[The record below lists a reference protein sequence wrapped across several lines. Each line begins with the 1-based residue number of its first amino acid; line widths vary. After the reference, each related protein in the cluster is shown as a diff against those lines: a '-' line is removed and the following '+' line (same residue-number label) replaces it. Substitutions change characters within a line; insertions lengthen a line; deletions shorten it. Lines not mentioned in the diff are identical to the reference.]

1 MFRLGEGSRL
11 FLSSDQFGHSAPPSD
26 FTVPIH
32 SYIPRRKKKKEIEKN
47 LEMRRA
53 SVSASMA
60 AVSLGTQI
68 RRRSLHYYNDFYLN
82 ATNSAV
88 AAGAAD
94 VGAPSFVPPAVE
106 AVVLLN
112 TPDLSE
118 LDIRL
123 WHHLKSRKQC
133 VVSVCADGAF
143 SSVIKHFRS
152 GHFGPQLTPTTVSHS
167 PATTAAASLASILP
181 NFVCGDFDSLEKGH
195 RRSVE
200 ASQKKKAG
208 LTASMLIEDAW
219 AEEGGGTGPQ
229 LPSMDSTLEEIATVA
244 DLTKCSSLV
253 AATKDGK
260 ESHSQTASS
269 SSSNSMVRFI
279 RIKDQ
284 DCTDFDKCMHLIL
297 SFLAMRSLCLGLTR
311 VVVLGSKGGRLD
323 HELSALNALC
333 RFAAKNCSCPQCKGK
348 EVPQTWQVVLSAPTH
363 TTLCCPPGTDLW
375 FKRNTAAEGKVV
387 GVVPMCGPRKGLP
400 LVTEGLQW
408 NFDPSW
414 TKDTECGWGA
424 LISTSNEIAAKNG
437 IIRLS
442 NGPFESSAQLG
453 STAAQSP
460 SVLFTITTS
469 KASRAGLGASAL
481 SGASAPTSSHL

>member
-1 MFRLGEGSRL
+1 VATAGGTDVDLGASSS
-11 FLSSDQFGHSAPPSD
+11 FL
-26 FTVPIH
+26 
-32 SYIPRRKKKKEIEKN
+32 R
-47 LEMRRA
+47 
-53 SVSASMA
+53 
-60 AVSLGTQI
+60 
-68 RRRSLHYYNDFYLN
+68 
-82 ATNSAV
+82 
-88 AAGAAD
+88 
-94 VGAPSFVPPAVE
+94 PAVE

-112 TPDLSE
+112 TPDLCE

-152 GHFGPQLTPTTVSHS
+152 GHFGSSPTGATLSSAPTT
-167 PATTAAASLASILP
+167 SLASILP

-200 ASQKKKAG
+200 VSQKRKAG
-208 LTASMLIEDAW
+208 LTASMLMEDAW
-219 AEEGGGTGPQ
+219 VEEGSATTATDPAGQ

-244 DLTKCSSLV
+244 DLTKSSSLG
-253 AATKDGK
+253 AAMND
-260 ESHSQTASS
+260 TAPSTS
-269 SSSNSMVRFI
+269 KNMVRFV

-297 SFLAMRSLCLGLTR
+297 SYLSMRNLCLGVTR

-333 RFAAKNCSCPQCKGK
+333 RFAAKNCSCPQCRAK

-375 FKRNTAAEGKVV
+375 FRRNTAAEGKVV
-387 GVVPMCGPRKGLP
+387 GVIPMCGPRKGIE
-400 LVTEGLQW
+400 LVTEGLKW

-437 IIRLS
+437 IVRLS
-442 NGPFESSAQLG
+442 NGPFGSSATGLSSNQAL
-453 STAAQSP
+453 
-460 SVLFTITTS
+460 SVLFTINTS

-481 SGASAPTSSHL
+481 SGASAPAPSHL